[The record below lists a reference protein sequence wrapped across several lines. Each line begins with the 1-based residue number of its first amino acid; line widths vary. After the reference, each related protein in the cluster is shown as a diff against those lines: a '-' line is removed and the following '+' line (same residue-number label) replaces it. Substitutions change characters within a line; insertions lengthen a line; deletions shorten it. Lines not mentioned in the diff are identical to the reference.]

1 MISGAG
7 TERVALLAQ
16 YPIGLPADYDMD
28 IIRRRVCDRGAAL
41 DHRDGLTV
49 KAYAVT
55 ERGVDGAAINS
66 YAPFYLWGST
76 RAAAHFHYG
85 GGGFAGIVSDFG
97 RPSVRTWLPV
107 AARRGGLPA
116 ARVDTLELREWLLA
130 PDVDPAGVAEWMRA
144 EVRSGD
150 DEMHWTATGIDVT
163 AWRAVLIRTTARG
176 ADAWPSGASAGAG
189 DAALAAPASEADT
202 TRYRVLHVSE
212 PAGHP
217 DARPLP
223 P

>member
-16 YPIGLPADYDMD
+16 YSIGLPADYDMD

-49 KAYAVT
+49 KAYAIT
-55 ERGVDGAAINS
+55 ECGVDGAAINS

-76 RAAAHFHYG
+76 HAAAHFHY

-107 AARRGGLPA
+107 AARRGSLPA
-116 ARVDTLELREWLLA
+116 ARVDTMELREWLLA
-130 PDVDPAGVAEWMRA
+130 PDVDPAAVAERMRA
-144 EVRSGD
+144 EVLRGD
-150 DEMHWTATGIDVT
+150 GEMHWTATGIDVT
-163 AWRAVLIRTTARG
+163 AWRAVLIRTTGRG
-176 ADAWPSGASAGAG
+176 ADAWPSGAPAGAS
-189 DAALAAPASEADT
+189 DAALAALAREAGT

-217 DARPLP
+217 DAAR
-223 P
+223 